1 MCYRMSQDVTKFR
14 CHIGCHRMS
23 QNSGVVFHCIIIYF
37 NIFGS
42 DLYSKIHWIMTDPYL
57 CWLNEQNIFRFVPI
71 VLQDMMSH
79 FPQIRKVLVP
89 TSPVPYPWMKLIFT
103 FYFIFYSDYN
113 RNSKWNT
120 TPEFCDILWHPIWHL
135 NFVTSCDIQ
144 YDTWVLWHPVTSNK
158 KLWSQGIC
166 VN

>member
-1 MCYRMSQDVTKFR
+1 
-14 CHIGCHRMS
+14 MS

-42 DLYSKIHWIMTDPYL
+42 DLYSKIHWIMTDPYI

-113 RNSKWNT
+113 RNST
-120 TPEFCDILWHPIWHL
+120 SLSSYTSSTVAGDGVYTALWMLFLALLFKGLITI
-135 NFVTSCDIQ
+135 FTF
-144 YDTWVLWHPVTSNK
+144 
-158 KLWSQGIC
+158 GIK
-166 VN
+166 VGFSFRFFSFN